1 MVKIFMGEKNGCKL
15 HVYVSRQHS
24 ETHHCLKKRGE
35 WKYNAGS
42 EYVQGT
48 LHTCRNY
55 HNEITL
61 YY

>member
-1 MVKIFMGEKNGCKL
+1 
-15 HVYVSRQHS
+15 
-24 ETHHCLKKRGE
+24 LKKRGE